1 MTRAA
6 AKRRTQGSIRQRGR
20 SYQVRVYAGIDPL
33 TNKDIYLTETAA
45 DEKEAQRVLRR
56 LLTQVDEQ
64 RHARTKATLSQALD
78 SWLKVH
84 EAEANTLAGYEA
96 NARRY
101 IKPVLGDVAIGK
113 ITTHM
118 LEEFYAQLRR
128 CRARCNGR
136 SSIEH
141 RVAGQHECQIVRHKR
156 PPGRPPTS
164 GYPPHDCD
172 TTGCRVIECGPHV
185 CQPLSPAMIRQIHIT
200 ISAALAAAVRWD
212 WIKTN
217 PADVART
224 PKLPAPQPAPP
235 SSKDAARI
243 IAAAWEQ
250 DDDWGTLVWLTM
262 VTGMRRAELLALRWY
277 DVDLDGEV
285 LEIRRN
291 YVRAR
296 RQGVEKDTK
305 THRMR
310 RIALDSETV
319 EVPRAHRDRY
329 EAAATAVGVEPTDE
343 AFVFSYDP
351 LHTKPCSP
359 DGISHRYTL
368 MCARLGIDS
377 HLHALRHY
385 SATELLAAG
394 VDLRTVAGRL
404 GHAGGGATTLRV
416 YAAWVTE
423 ADQRAATA
431 VASRLP
437 RRPLNQSATSHYGRD
452 GRTVALSPPHSQR
465 TDLRA

>member
-1 MTRAA
+1 MARATRTG
-6 AKRRTQGSIRQRGR
+6 RPQGHIRQRGR
-20 SYQVRVYAGIDPL
+20 SYQVLVYAGIDPVTGRPRRL
-33 TNKDIYLTETAA
+33 TASTTNEKDAERI
-45 DEKEAQRVLRR
+45 LRR
-56 LLTQVDEQ
+56 LLSEVDQ
-64 RHARTKATLSQALD
+64 QTHARTSATLGSALD
-78 SWLKVH
+78 SWLRVH

-101 IKPVLGDVAIGK
+101 IKPALGDVPVGRIS
-113 ITTHM
+113 THM

-128 CRARCNGR
+128 CRARCDGR
-136 SSIEH
+136 PSIEH
-141 RVAGQHECQIVRHKR
+141 RIDGPHECRTVRHRR
-156 PPGRPPTS
+156 PPGRRPAA
-164 GYPPHDCD
+164 GYPPHNCG
-172 TTGCRVIECGPHV
+172 TTKCQVIECAPHL
-185 CQPLSPAMIRQIHIT
+185 CRPLSPAMIRQIHIT
-200 ISAALAAAVRWD
+200 VSAALAAAVRWD

-224 PKLPAPQPAPP
+224 PRLPAPQPNPP
-235 SSKDAARI
+235 SSKQAARI

-250 DDDWGTLVWLTM
+250 DDAWGSLVWLTM
-262 VTGMRRAELLALRWY
+262 VTGMRRAELLALRWH
-277 DVDLDGEV
+277 DVDLDGGV

-319 EVPRAHRDRY
+319 EVLRAHRARY
-329 EAAATAVGVEPTDE
+329 EAAASAVGVEPTDE
-343 AFVFSYDP
+343 AFLFSYDP

-404 GHAGGGATTLRV
+404 GHAGGGTTTLRV

-423 ADQRAATA
+423 SDGRAAEILGG
-431 VASRLP
+431 RMK
-437 RRPLNQSATSHYGRD
+437 RPGGSS
-452 GRTVALSPPHSQR
+452 
-465 TDLRA
+465 

>member
-1 MTRAA
+1 MTPAA
-6 AKRRTQGSIRQRGR
+6 AKRRTQGSVRQRGR
-20 SYQVRVYAGIDPL
+20 TFQVRVYAGIDPL
-33 TNKDIYLTETAA
+33 TNKDIYLTETAP

-84 EAEANTLAGYEA
+84 EAETNTLSGYEA

-101 IKPVLGDVAIGK
+101 IKPVLGEVAIGK
-113 ITTHM
+113 VTTHM
-118 LEEFYAQLRR
+118 LEEVYAQLRR

-136 SSIEH
+136 PSIEH
-141 RVAGQHECQIVRHKR
+141 HAAGQHECRTVQHKR
-156 PPGRPPTS
+156 PPGRPP
-164 GYPPHDCD
+164 
-172 TTGCRVIECGPHV
+172 
-185 CQPLSPAMIRQIHIT
+185 A
-200 ISAALAAAVRWD
+200 
-212 WIKTN
+212 
-217 PADVART
+217 
-224 PKLPAPQPAPP
+224 
-235 SSKDAARI
+235 SKEAARI

-277 DVDLDGEV
+277 DVDLDAAM

-319 EVPRAHRDRY
+319 EVLRAHRDRY
-329 EAAATAVGVEPTDE
+329 EAAARAVGVKPADD
-343 AFVFSYDP
+343 AFLFSYDP
-351 LHTKPCSP
+351 VHTRPCSP
-359 DGISHRYTL
+359 HGVSHRYSL
-368 MCARLGIDS
+368 MCERLGIDS

-404 GHAGGGATTLRV
+404 GHAGGGTTTLRV
-416 YAAWVTE
+416 
-423 ADQRAATA
+423 
-431 VASRLP
+431 
-437 RRPLNQSATSHYGRD
+437 
-452 GRTVALSPPHSQR
+452 
-465 TDLRA
+465 

>member
-1 MTRAA
+1 M
-6 AKRRTQGSIRQRGR
+6 
-20 SYQVRVYAGIDPL
+20 YAGVDPL
-33 TNKDIYLTETAA
+33 TNKDIYLTETAP
-45 DEKEAQRVLRR
+45 DEKEAQRALRR

-128 CRARCNGR
+128 CRVRCNGR
-136 SSIEH
+136 PSVEH
-141 RVAGQHECQIVRHKR
+141 RVDGQHECRTVRHKR
-156 PPGRPPTS
+156 PPGRPPAS
-164 GYPPHDCD
+164 GYPPHDCV

-200 ISAALAAAVRWD
+200 VSAALAAAVRWD

-217 PADVART
+217 PADAART
-224 PKLPAPQPAPP
+224 PRLPTPQPDPP
-235 SSKDAARI
+235 SSKQAARI

-250 DDDWGTLVWLTM
+250 DDNWGTLVWLTM

-277 DVDLDGEV
+277 DVDLDAAV

-319 EVPRAHRDRY
+319 DVLRAHRDRY
-329 EAAATAVGVEPTDE
+329 EATARALDIEPADD
-343 AFVFSYDP
+343 AFLFSYDP
-351 LHTKPCSP
+351 LHTRPCSP
-359 DGISHRYTL
+359 HGVSHRYSL
-368 MCARLGIDS
+368 MCERLGIDS

-404 GHAGGGATTLRV
+404 GHAGGGTTTLRV

-423 ADQRAATA
+423 SDRRAAEILGA
-431 VASRLP
+431 RMK
-437 RRPLNQSATSHYGRD
+437 RPGGSS
-452 GRTVALSPPHSQR
+452 
-465 TDLRA
+465 

>member
-6 AKRRTQGSIRQRGR
+6 AKRRTRGSVRQRGR
-20 SYQVRVYAGIDPL
+20 TFQVRVYAGVDPL
-33 TNKDIYLTETAA
+33 TNRVIYLTETAA
-45 DEKEAQRVLRR
+45 DEKDAQRVLRR

-200 ISAALAAAVRWD
+200 ISAAFAAAVRWD

-217 PADVART
+217 PADTART
-224 PKLPAPQPAPP
+224 PRLPVPQPDPP
-235 SSKDAARI
+235 SSKEAAQI

-277 DVDLDGEV
+277 DVDLDGAV

-310 RIALDSETV
+310 RIALDSETIDV
-319 EVPRAHRDRY
+319 LRAHRGRY
-329 EAAATAVGVEPTDE
+329 EATAHVVGIEPADD
-343 AFVFSYDP
+343 AFLFSYDP
-351 LHTKPCSP
+351 LHTRPCSP
-359 DGISHRYTL
+359 HGVSHRYSL
-368 MCARLGIDS
+368 MCERLGIDS

-404 GHAGGGATTLRV
+404 GHAGGGTTTLRV
-416 YAAWVTE
+416 YAAWVSE
-423 ADQRAATA
+423 SDRRAAEILGG
-431 VASRLP
+431 RMK
-437 RRPLNQSATSHYGRD
+437 RPGVST
-452 GRTVALSPPHSQR
+452 
-465 TDLRA
+465 

>member
-1 MTRAA
+1 LIIVHGSVHEYDLSMTRAA

-20 SYQVRVYAGIDPL
+20 SYQVRVYAGVDPL
-33 TNKDIYLTETAA
+33 TNRVIYLTETAS

-128 CRARCNGR
+128 CRSRCNGR

-141 RVAGQHECQIVRHKR
+141 RVDGQHECRIVRHKR

-164 GYPPHDCD
+164 GYPPHDCA
-172 TTGCRVIECGPHV
+172 TTGCRVIECRPHV

-200 ISAALAAAVRWD
+200 VSAALAAAVRWD

-217 PADVART
+217 PADTART
-224 PKLPAPQPAPP
+224 PRLPVPQPEPP
-235 SSKDAARI
+235 SSKEAARI

-250 DDDWGTLVWLTM
+250 DDGWGTLVWLTM

-277 DVDLDGEV
+277 DVDLDGAV

-310 RIALDSETV
+310 RIALDSETIDV
-319 EVPRAHRDRY
+319 LRAHRDRY
-329 EAAATAVGVEPTDE
+329 EAAARAVAIEPADD
-343 AFVFSYDP
+343 AFLFSYDA
-351 LHTKPCSP
+351 LHTRPCSP
-359 DGISHRYTL
+359 HGVSHRYSL
-368 MCARLGIDS
+368 MCERLGIDS

-404 GHAGGGATTLRV
+404 GHAGGGTTTLRV

-423 ADQRAATA
+423 SDRRAAEILGG
-431 VASRLP
+431 RMK
-437 RRPLNQSATSHYGRD
+437 RPGGSS
-452 GRTVALSPPHSQR
+452 
-465 TDLRA
+465 

>member
-20 SYQVRVYAGIDPL
+20 SYQVRVYAGVDPL
-33 TNKDIYLTETAA
+33 TNKVIYLTETAA

-200 ISAALAAAVRWD
+200 ISAAFAAAVRWD

-217 PADVART
+217 PADTART
-224 PKLPAPQPAPP
+224 PRLPIPQPDPP
-235 SSKDAARI
+235 SSKEAARI

-262 VTGMRRAELLALRWY
+262 VTGMRRAELLALRWN
-277 DVDLDGEV
+277 DVDLAAGV

-291 YVRAR
+291 YVWVRGR
-296 RQGVEKDTK
+296 GVEKDTK

-310 RIALDSETV
+310 RIALDPETV
-319 EVPRAHRDRY
+319 DVLRVHRGRHDD
-329 EAAATAVGVEPTDE
+329 AARAVGVEPTDE
-343 AFVFSYDP
+343 AFLFSNEV
-351 LHTKPCSP
+351 LHDRPCSP
-359 DGISHRYTL
+359 HGVSHRSSA
-368 MCARLGIDS
+368 MCAKLGIDS
-377 HLHALRHY
+377 HLHAMRHY

-404 GHAGGGATTLRV
+404 GHAGGGTTTLRV
-416 YAAWVTE
+416 YAAWVSE
-423 ADQRAATA
+423 SDRRAAEI
-431 VASRLP
+431 LG
-437 RRPLNQSATSHYGRD
+437 GRMK
-452 GRTVALSPPHSQR
+452 R
-465 TDLRA
+465 